1 MARGGPSA
9 FSLQRSIVP
18 PLRQSRKAG
27 WGWAGERLAA
37 SGEPQVG
44 VWGGPE
50 KRGVG
55 LAKSE
60 PGRRGVPS
68 HRGPDSGPLLQRAG
82 LTVKVPAPG
91 SSRGRAGP
99 APLLS
104 ESESREENLSEFL
117 RKLAL
122 SSQGWFSRHPSM
134 FCSKASHCFRCA
146 PFGKDTATCL
156 SLTPIAGNAEPV
168 RTALASGGGDG
179 QGQLLRHLCLFQ
191 GPPVLEAE
199 SL

>member
-1 MARGGPSA
+1 M
-9 FSLQRSIVP
+9 
-18 PLRQSRKAG
+18 
-27 WGWAGERLAA
+27 
-37 SGEPQVG
+37 
-44 VWGGPE
+44 
-50 KRGVG
+50 
-55 LAKSE
+55 
-60 PGRRGVPS
+60 
-68 HRGPDSGPLLQRAG
+68 
-82 LTVKVPAPG
+82 KVPAPG

-104 ESESREENLSEFL
+104 EPESREENLSEFL

>member
-1 MARGGPSA
+1 M
-9 FSLQRSIVP
+9 
-18 PLRQSRKAG
+18 
-27 WGWAGERLAA
+27 
-37 SGEPQVG
+37 
-44 VWGGPE
+44 
-50 KRGVG
+50 
-55 LAKSE
+55 
-60 PGRRGVPS
+60 PS

-122 SSQGWFSRHPSM
+122 SSQGWFSRRPSM

-191 GPPVLEAE
+191 GPPVLEAVALGRRTDRPSCSDSSPSAATSHTWLVNTWNVATE
-199 SL
+199 AGELNLKLCLIFNSFE